1 MMKKWNQVKK
11 YTAIALT
18 AAMTAS
24 GAAGCSQGGGDNR
37 QDSDTPAAAQE
48 SEAPEAEKESSATLV
63 LKNGIIQTMVS
74 EDDTAEAI
82 AVNGDE
88 IVYVGDSD
96 GAEAYIGDSTEVID
110 LDGAMVTPGFM
121 DGHMHAANGWVTKL
135 FAVSFAECKT
145 NADYIEAVKTFADE
159 NPDVEVITGGRFDLN
174 NYAQDDGTNPGPSKE
189 DLDQACSDRP
199 VILKS
204 VDGHSYWV
212 NSKALELAEITK
224 DTKDPNAGVI
234 SRNEDGTPRGML
246 TDTAKDLV
254 AELAEQV
261 QYTDEM
267 YMEAAE
273 KFQEEAHSM
282 GITGMTSCPSGNDD
296 AISGFY
302 KLEESGE
309 LSLRLKSAK
318 VANPEIAPEEMIEIV
333 KKHGEAYQDSEWI
346 DTNVVKIFADGVT
359 EGKTGVF
366 LEPYLESAG
375 KGADYKGNPIWTD
388 EQFNEMA
395 AALDK
400 EGIQLHTHAIG
411 DGAVNQTL
419 NAYEYAEE
427 QNGKRDSRFTITHVC
442 AVTPDDIQR
451 LASLKVVSA
460 LQFLWMYA
468 DPLFELEKAMI
479 GEERALAMYPVKDM
493 QEQGCILSGASDYSV
508 SPYNV
513 LDEIETGV
521 TRNSPYTE
529 DTEDMYR
536 NPEQSVSAYTVL
548 EAYTKNVAYENFWDE
563 KLGTIE
569 TGKKADL
576 AVLGQNIL
584 TCNPE
589 EISETPVLY
598 TIAGGKIVYKN
609 DATKN

>member
-1 MMKKWNQVKK
+1 MKKWNRVKR
-11 YTAIALT
+11 YTAITL
-18 AAMTAS
+18 AAVVTAS
-24 GAAGCSQGGGDNR
+24 AAAGCSQNSVEKAG
-37 QDSDTPAAAQE
+37 TEPEAQPPK
-48 SEAPEAEKESSATLV
+48 SEAPEAEQEASASLV

-74 EDDTAEAI
+74 EENTAEAI
-82 AVNGDE
+82 AINGDE
-88 IVYVGDSD
+88 IIYVGDSD

-121 DGHMHAANGWVTKL
+121 DGHMHAANGWGTKL
-135 FAVSFAECKT
+135 FAVSFSDCKT
-145 NADYIEAVKTFADE
+145 NDDYIEAVRTFAEE
-159 NPDVEVITGGRFDLN
+159 NPDVDVITGGRFDLN
-174 NYAQDDGTNPGPSKE
+174 NYAQDDGTNPGSAKE

-212 NSKALELAEITK
+212 NSKALELAKITK
-224 DTKDPNAGVI
+224 DTKDPKAGVI

-254 AELAEQV
+254 ADLAEQV

-318 VANPEIAPEEMIEIV
+318 VAAPEISPEEMIDIV
-333 KKHGEAYQDSEWI
+333 KKHGETYKDSEWI

-375 KGADYKGNPIWTD
+375 KGTDYKGNPVWTD

-427 QNGKRDSRFTITHVC
+427 QNGKRDARFTITHVC

-451 LASLKVVSA
+451 LADMEVVSA

-479 GEERALAMYPVKDM
+479 GEERALAMYPVKEM
-493 QEQGCILSGASDYSV
+493 QEQGCIISGASDYSV
-508 SPYNV
+508 SPYDV

-521 TRNSPYTE
+521 TRNSPYEE
-529 DTEDMYR
+529 DTEDMFR
-536 NPEQSVSAYTVL
+536 NPEQAVSAYTVL

-569 TGKKADL
+569 VGKKADL

-584 TCNPE
+584 TCDPE

-598 TIAGGKIVYKN
+598 TIAGGKIVYQGEDIK
-609 DATKN
+609 

>member
-1 MMKKWNQVKK
+1 MKKWNRVKR
-11 YTAIALT
+11 YTAITL
-18 AAMTAS
+18 AAVVTAS
-24 GAAGCSQGGGDNR
+24 AAAGCSQNSVEKAG
-37 QDSDTPAAAQE
+37 TEPEAQPPK
-48 SEAPEAEKESSATLV
+48 SEAPEAEQEASASLV

-74 EDDTAEAI
+74 EENTAEAI
-82 AVNGDE
+82 AINGDE
-88 IVYVGDSD
+88 IIYVGDSD

-135 FAVSFAECKT
+135 FAVSFSGCKT
-145 NADYIEAVKTFADE
+145 NDDYIEAVRTFAEE
-159 NPDVEVITGGRFDLN
+159 NPDVDVITGGRFDLN
-174 NYAQDDGTNPGPSKE
+174 NYAQDDGTNPGPAKE

-212 NSKALELAEITK
+212 NSKALELAKITK
-224 DTKDPNAGVI
+224 DTKDPKAGVI

-254 AELAEQV
+254 ADLAEQV

-318 VANPEIAPEEMIEIV
+318 VAAPEISPEEMIDIV
-333 KKHGEAYQDSEWI
+333 KKHGETYKDSEWI

-375 KGADYKGNPIWTD
+375 KGTDYKGNPVWTD

-427 QNGKRDSRFTITHVC
+427 QNGKRDARFTITHVC

-451 LASLKVVSA
+451 LADMEVVSA

-479 GEERALAMYPVKDM
+479 GEERALAMYPVKEM
-493 QEQGCILSGASDYSV
+493 QEQGCIISGASDYSV
-508 SPYNV
+508 SPYDV

-521 TRNSPYTE
+521 TRNSPYEE
-529 DTEDMYR
+529 DTEVMFR
-536 NPEQSVSAYTVL
+536 NPEQAVSAYTVL

-569 TGKKADL
+569 VGKKADL

-584 TCNPE
+584 TCDPE

-598 TIAGGKIVYKN
+598 TIAGGKIVYQGEDIK
-609 DATKN
+609 